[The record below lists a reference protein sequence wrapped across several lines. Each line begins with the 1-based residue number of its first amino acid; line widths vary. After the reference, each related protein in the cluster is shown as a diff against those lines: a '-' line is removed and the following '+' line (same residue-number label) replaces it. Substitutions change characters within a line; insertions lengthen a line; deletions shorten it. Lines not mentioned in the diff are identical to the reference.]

1 MTLSRHWTSDL
12 LLTNKKGVDKLSF
25 LWQNAVLWHIPV
37 FLPCLLY
44 MYFHLTHLDQDHLF
58 LNSRIKIIFINCC
71 RISPN
76 YVIIPCK
83 WVYKTYLVSPIPP
96 WFLSGYII
104 TVWSVSHRCWV
115 YGRKHLESVI
125 LVTSCEFSL
134 YDILRWDGFSD
145 KRAFYL
151 YALIFLEYEFIPLHR
166 KSWKET
172 R

>member
-1 MTLSRHWTSDL
+1 MAHSC
-12 LLTNKKGVDKLSF
+12 
-25 LWQNAVLWHIPV
+25 VLAMFIYRY
-37 FLPCLLY
+37 L
-44 MYFHLTHLDQDHLF
+44 HLTHLDQDHLF